1 MTTTSPS
8 SALPLRRLREATAET
23 LALTAAAA
31 AFVPAGVVA
40 LIVFLTGDHQLAI
53 AYVGMFAAIAAGI
66 VAVLA
71 YGAGRF
77 VVLRSESIGPA
88 ISHRSRASLGFAVF
102 DTVAIGIAHGAI
114 VWFVT
119 VLSSEILASSFA
131 GAPVYAPEAAVIVGC
146 AGALAAYSAF
156 SSAVRMS
163 TTLLSVVLA
172 LFLVFGTTT
181 AMLTASNKEWWKMNL
196 SSLGTVWDISGI
208 AFNATLI
215 FSGIM
220 VAAIARQATAP
231 ADPARAL
238 TRGDSTVR
246 WTLVVV
252 GFFLAC
258 VGLVPVNVS
267 IPIHNTVATG
277 MAVVFCALVVALKWL
292 MPTLPMAFIG
302 LGWTFLVVIAA
313 CGGLFAL
320 GYYNLTAVELV
331 AAVAIFSWI
340 IVFLRVVGARQ
351 ADAEAKL
358 APASA

>member
-1 MTTTSPS
+1 MIVG
-8 SALPLRRLREATAET
+8 AV
-23 LALTAAAA
+23 
-31 AFVPAGVVA
+31 AFVLTGLIA
-40 LIVFLTGDHQLAI
+40 LIVFLTRDHQLAI
-53 AYVGMFAAIAAGI
+53 GLVGLFASMAGGI
-66 VAVLA
+66 VALLA
-71 YGAGRF
+71 YSAGRL
-77 VVLRSESIGPA
+77 VVLRSARIGPV
-88 ISHRSRASLGFAVF
+88 ISHRTRASLGFAIF
-102 DTVAIGIAHGAI
+102 ETTAIGVAHGAI
-114 VWFVT
+114 VWFIT
-119 VLSSEILASSFA
+119 MLASDIFTASFA
-131 GAPVYAPEAAVIVGC
+131 GAPIFAPEASLIVGC
-146 AGALAAYSAF
+146 GGALAAYIAF
-156 SSAVRMS
+156 SSAVRMN

-172 LFLVFGTTT
+172 LFLVFGTVT

-196 SSLGTVWDISGI
+196 SSLGTVWDLSGI
-208 AFNATLI
+208 AFNVTLI

-220 VAAIARQATAP
+220 VTAIARQATAP

-252 GFFLAC
+252 GIFLAC

-277 MAVVFCALVVALKWL
+277 MAVVFCALVVGLKWL

-302 LGWTFLVVIAA
+302 LGWTFLVVIAV

-351 ADAEAKL
+351 EDAEAKL
-358 APASA
+358 PPAVA

>member
-1 MTTTSPS
+1 MTATCPASV
-8 SALPLRRLREATAET
+8 LPLHRLREATAET

-31 AFVPAGVVA
+31 AFIPTGIAA
-40 LIVFLTGDHQLAI
+40 LIVFLLGDHQVAI
-53 AYVGMFAAIAAGI
+53 YSVGMFAAIAAGV
-66 VAVLA
+66 VAVLTYA
-71 YGAGRF
+71 AGRL
-77 VVLRSESIGPA
+77 VALRSAHIGPE
-88 ISHRSRASLGFAVF
+88 ISHRSRASLGFAIF
-102 DTVAIGIAHGAI
+102 ETLAIGIAHGAI
-114 VWFVT
+114 VWFIT
-119 VLSSEILASSFA
+119 LLTSEMLAASFQ
-131 GAPVYAPEAAVIVGC
+131 GAPVYAPEAALIVGC
-146 AGALAAYSAF
+146 AGALAAYTAF
-156 SSAVRMS
+156 SSAVRMT

-196 SSLGTVWDISGI
+196 SSLGTVWDVSGI

-215 FSGIM
+215 FSGVM

-231 ADPARAL
+231 TDPARAL
-238 TRGDSTVR
+238 TRGDSIVR

-302 LGWTFLVVIAA
+302 LGWTFLAVIAV

-331 AAVAIFSWI
+331 AAVAIFGWI
-340 IVFLRVVGARQ
+340 IVFLRVIGARQ
-351 ADAEAKL
+351 ADAEATI
-358 APASA
+358 ATASA